1 MNILRILTLN
11 KHGDFEEVLFSSV
24 LSYLLNPQ
32 QNHGLGSEFL
42 ERMAREW
49 FPDIDQQSLDSAIVE
64 SERSLGKKGA
74 IDLLITMGDKI
85 LAIEVKIWDRSAR
98 NVSKDNKR
106 RSKDTVSIFPRN
118 SRKCWT
124 RLCFVL

>member
-11 KHGDFEEVLFSSV
+11 KHGDFEEVLFSSA

-32 QNHGLGSEFL
+32 QNHGLGSEVL
-42 ERMAREW
+42 EKIAREW
-49 FPDIDQQSLDSAIVE
+49 FPDIDQQSFDSAIVE
-64 SERSLGKKGA
+64 SERTLGKMGA

-85 LAIEVKIWDRSAR
+85 LAIAVKIWDRSAR

-106 RSKDTVSIFPRN
+106 QIGRYCEHLSEEFEGNDWRFIF
-118 SRKCWT
+118 
-124 RLCFVL
+124 